1 MPSAPELA
9 RAIRGELGQL
19 EIANTPALRALRRRH
34 SRLLAKEPAELVLR
48 IAQELLKPGD
58 FAGKMLGCELIAAH
72 RGGLD
77 LIDDE
82 LIERLSRGL
91 ADWGSVDMFGTTLAG
106 PAWRDGK
113 VSARKIVSWAKSD
126 DRWRRRLS
134 LVATVRLN
142 SRTGGGK
149 GDAPRTLRIARLLI
163 DDRDDMVV
171 KALSWALRE
180 LSQREPAEVRAFL
193 REQGDRLAP
202 RVRREVGNKLKTG
215 LKNPKK

>member
-1 MPSAPELA
+1 MPSAPDLA

-19 EIANTPALRALRRRH
+19 RVANAPALRGLRRKY

-48 IAQELLKPGD
+48 VAQALHEAGD
-58 FAGKMLGCELIAAH
+58 FAGRMLGCELIAAH
-72 RGGLD
+72 RGGLH
-77 LIDDE
+77 LIDGE

-91 ADWGSVDMFGTTLAG
+91 ADWGSVDMFGVTLAG

-113 VSARKIVSWAKSD
+113 ISDRQILSWAKSE

-142 SRTGGGK
+142 TRTGGGK
-149 GDAPRTLRIARLLI
+149 GDAPRTLRIARLHVA
-163 DDRDDMVV
+163 DRDDMVV
-171 KALSWALRE
+171 KAMSWALRE
-180 LSQREPAEVRAFL
+180 LGQREPAEVRAFL

-215 LKNPKK
+215 LKNPRR

>member
-1 MPSAPELA
+1 M
-9 RAIRGELGQL
+9 
-19 EIANTPALRALRRRH
+19 LR
-34 SRLLAKEPAELVLR
+34 V
-48 IAQELLKPGD
+48 AQELLKPGD
-58 FAGKMLGCELIAAH
+58 FAGKMLACELIAAH

-77 LIDDE
+77 LLNDD

-91 ADWGSVDMFGTTLAG
+91 ADWGSVDMFGATLAG
-106 PAWRDGK
+106 PAWREGK
-113 VSARKIVSWAKSD
+113 VSDRKILSWARSD

-149 GDAPRTLRIARLLI
+149 SDPRRTLRVASLLL

-171 KALSWALRE
+171 KAMSWALRE
-180 LSQREPAEVRAFL
+180 LSQREPSVVRAFL
-193 REQGDRLAP
+193 REQGNRLAP

-215 LKNPKK
+215 LKNPKR